1 MSSQQVV
8 EFVQK
13 QFDNGVT
20 KLSSICEEVCLAN
33 FPLKMVSISGAWMP
47 FMMSIIIDCFWF
59 MVKAAQ

>member
-20 KLSSICEEVCLAN
+20 KLSSICEEVCMVN
-33 FPLKMVSISGAWMP
+33 FLLK
-47 FMMSIIIDCFWF
+47 MMSIFR
-59 MVKAAQ
+59 AQMKSVSSYTCVCLLL